1 MRFWLK
7 LLYYSNVTKGNGSS
21 SRRHQNRERL
31 AQFYA
36 TIKFTLFYLLLAMR
50 SVLHRFLFAA
60 ALALS
65 LSAASQ
71 PSALSQQQQPRP
83 SQTPTDDQEG
93 PVYIREVRLPV
104 TVQDKKKQPVTGLT
118 KNDFLIYEDK
128 QQQEIKGFFDE
139 KDSQPIYVAVL
150 MDTSGSVAGKLKF
163 EQESAKN
170 FIYTVTGLRKD
181 RVAFATFDHEI
192 KLRQDFTDKLDL
204 LDKAVDNIGKPG
216 NRTLFYDAIWEF
228 CDEKMR
234 SVPGRRV
241 IVVITDGDDNNYSR
255 ATLKDA
261 IDIAQRTETTIF
273 AVSTKAGLSGS
284 APGVEM
290 GTVSSAVDRDLLRL
304 CEETG
309 GSAFFTGD
317 VLELER
323 AFTRISKELRSTY
336 ILTYTPT
343 NNKYDGS
350 ERKIEVK
357 LADNRGG
364 LKVKTRKG
372 YKAISDSL
380 RK

>member
-1 MRFWLK
+1 MRLPI
-7 LLYYSNVTKGNGSS
+7 N
-21 SRRHQNRERL
+21 
-31 AQFYA
+31 
-36 TIKFTLFYLLLAMR
+36 
-50 SVLHRFLFAA
+50 RFLFAIA
-60 ALALS
+60 LTLCGLALS
-65 LSAASQ
+65 Q
-71 PSALSQQQQPRP
+71 PSLLAQQKPQP
-83 SQTPTDDQEG
+83 TPTPGPQGQEDRE
-93 PVYIREVRLPV
+93 VVTIREVRLPV
-104 TVQDKKKQPVTGLT
+104 SVMDKHKNPVSDLT

-128 QQQEIKGFFDE
+128 QLQTIKGFTSFIDE
-139 KDSQPIYVAVL
+139 KTSQPIYVAVL

-170 FIYTVTGLRKD
+170 FIYTVTRLRKD

-204 LDKAVDNIGKPG
+204 LDKAVDSVKKPG
-216 NRTLFYDAIWEF
+216 NRTLFYDAVWQF

-241 IVVITDGDDNNYSR
+241 LVVITDGDDNNYSR
-255 ATLKDA
+255 ATLADA
-261 IDIAQRTETTIF
+261 IDIAQRTETTVF
-273 AVSTKAGLSGS
+273 AISTKAGIGTVG
-284 APGVEM
+284 GVER
-290 GTVSSAVDRDLLRL
+290 GQVAGEADKTLQKL

-317 VLELER
+317 ILELER

-336 ILTYTPT
+336 LLTYTPT

-350 ERKIEVK
+350 KRKIEVK
-357 LADNRGG
+357 LADNRDGM
-364 LKVKTRKG
+364 KVKTRKE

>member
-1 MRFWLK
+1 
-7 LLYYSNVTKGNGSS
+7 
-21 SRRHQNRERL
+21 
-31 AQFYA
+31 
-36 TIKFTLFYLLLAMR
+36 MR
-50 SVLHRFLFAA
+50 SIFIRFLFAA
-60 ALALS
+60 TFVLS
-65 LSAASQ
+65 LFVASQ
-71 PSALSQQQQPRP
+71 PAAFSQQKQPGP
-83 SQTPTDDQEG
+83 TPTPDQQDQG
-93 PVYIREVRLPV
+93 REVITINEVRIPV
-104 TVQDKKKQPVTGLT
+104 TVIGKDKQPVAGLS
-118 KNDFLIYEDK
+118 KNDFVIYEDK
-128 QQQEIKGFFDE
+128 QPQAIKGFTFTSD
-139 KDSQPIYVAVL
+139 KDTTPIYVAVL

-170 FIYTVTGLRKD
+170 FIYTVIGTRRD

-192 KLRQDFTDKLDL
+192 KLRQDFTDKLDY
-204 LDKAVDNIGKPG
+204 LDKAIDNIGKPG
-216 NRTLFYDAIWEF
+216 NRTLFYDAIWEL

-234 SVPGRRV
+234 NVPGRRV

-273 AVSTKAGLSGS
+273 AVSTKSGLSGT

-290 GTVSSAVDRDLLRL
+290 GTIKTGVDRDLDKL

-323 AFTRISKELRSTY
+323 AFGKISKELRTTY

-350 ERKIEVK
+350 ERKIDVK
-357 LADNRGG
+357 LVDNRKGY
-364 LKVKTRKG
+364 KIKTRKG
-372 YKAISDSL
+372 YKAISDSI
-380 RK
+380 KKQ

>member
-1 MRFWLK
+1 MRFI
-7 LLYYSNVTKGNGSS
+7 V
-21 SRRHQNRERL
+21 HRL
-31 AQFYA
+31 
-36 TIKFTLFYLLLAMR
+36 
-50 SVLHRFLFAA
+50 LFAA
-60 ALALS
+60 VFALTLLAV
-65 LSAASQ
+65 SQ
-71 PSALSQQQQPRP
+71 PAALSQQKPAP
-83 SQTPTDDQEG
+83 TPTPDGQDQGDIG
-93 PVYIREVRLPV
+93 PVYIREVRVPV
-104 TVQDKKKQPVTGLT
+104 SVTGKDKQPVTGLT

-128 QQQEIKGFFDE
+128 KPQVIKGFTIASD
-139 KDSQPIYVAVL
+139 KDSLPIYVAVL

-170 FIYTVTGLRKD
+170 FIYTVTGTRKD

-192 KLRQDFTDKLDL
+192 KLRQDFTEKLDL
-204 LDKAVDNIGKPG
+204 LDKAIDNIGKPG
-216 NRTLFYDAIWEF
+216 NRTLFYDAIWEI

-273 AVSTKAGLSGS
+273 AVSTKAGLSGT

-290 GTVSSAVDRDLLRL
+290 GTVESGVDRDLQKL

-317 VLELER
+317 VLALER
-323 AFTRISKELRSTY
+323 AFGRISKELRSTY

-357 LADNRGG
+357 LADNRGY
-364 LKVKTRKG
+364 KIKTRKG

-380 RK
+380 KKQ

>member
-1 MRFWLK
+1 MRPVIHR
-7 LLYYSNVTKGNGSS
+7 LL
-21 SRRHQNRERL
+21 
-31 AQFYA
+31 
-36 TIKFTLFYLLLAMR
+36 FT
-50 SVLHRFLFAA
+50 A

-65 LSAASQ
+65 LGAASQ
-71 PSALSQQQQPRP
+71 PFVLSQQTQPSP
-83 SQTPTDDQEG
+83 TPAAPQDQGDTEKFF
-93 PVYIREVRLPV
+93 IREVRLPV
-104 TVQDKKKQPVTGLT
+104 TVMDKNKQPVAGLT
-118 KNDFLIYEDK
+118 KNDFQIFEDK
-128 QQQEIKGFFDE
+128 KLQEIKGFTSFTEE
-139 KDSQPIYVAVL
+139 KGGLPIYVAVL

-170 FIYTVTGLRKD
+170 FIYTVTGLRRD

-204 LDKAVDNIGKPG
+204 LDKAVDDIGKPG

-273 AVSTKAGLSGS
+273 AVSTKAGLSGA

-290 GTVSSAVDRDLLRL
+290 GTVSSAVDRDLQKL

-323 AFTRISKELRSTY
+323 AFGRISKELRSTY

-357 LADNRGG
+357 LADNRNG

-380 RK
+380 RKP